1 MGRGGRHNLLD
12 AGIAVMSQ
20 HLLPVVREIIA
31 KPERS
36 EGDMLTI
43 ATALKWARAVRARSW
58 QAREILSLLG
68 EE

>member
-1 MGRGGRHNLLD
+1 MGRGERHNLLD
-12 AGIAVMSQ
+12 AGIPDMSQ

-36 EGDMLTI
+36 ADDTATI
-43 ATALKWARAVRARSW
+43 EAARKWARAVRARSW

>member
-1 MGRGGRHNLLD
+1 
-12 AGIAVMSQ
+12 MSQ

-36 EGDMLTI
+36 ADDTATI
-43 ATALKWARAVRARSW
+43 EAARKWARAVRARAW